1 MRAYVLCALL
11 LPGSVRCRLFPES
24 EYLRDAET
32 TVPATASPAS
42 MPTSGSPEVTWTA
55 EREHVELRQAPAE
68 APAAVA
74 PVQAPPVV
82 ITTLPV
88 VASAP
93 AIPVSVPAVSGTPAP
108 VAAPAPIINLP
119 ADPVP
124 PPPPA
129 PLLIPIAPAP
139 APAVAAP
146 APPANIAGATGARA
160 TPVVAPFSN
169 VPFVTVQWAET
180 FIGGTY
186 STWWPHTISL
196 DFKQTVIS
204 LPGKGQIGMGTL
216 TGKTGQTRTVVV
228 GAAPTNGVGGWV
240 KGVAVAAGVG
250 VMGLV

>member
-1 MRAYVLCALL
+1 MLAR
-11 LPGSVRCRLFPES
+11 
-24 EYLRDAET
+24 
-32 TVPATASPAS
+32 ASPAS
-42 MPTSGSPEVTWTA
+42 IPTSGSPEVTWSA
-55 EREHVELRQAPAE
+55 GRENVEYVSLSTDITWSSLMCHRLRQAPAV
-68 APAAVA
+68 AQAAVA
-74 PVQAPPVV
+74 PIHAPPVV

-88 VASAP
+88 VAPAP
-93 AIPVSVPAVSGTPAP
+93 AIPVSVPAVSATTAPLPAPAP
-108 VAAPAPIINLP
+108 VVNLP

-124 PPPPA
+124 PPAPA
-129 PLLIPIAPAP
+129 PPLNPVAPAPAPAP

-146 APPANIAGATGARA
+146 APPANVAGAAGAGV
-160 TPVVAPFSN
+160 TPVTAPFSN

-196 DFKQTVIS
+196 DFKQTVIP

-216 TGKTGQTRTVVV
+216 TGKTGQTQTVVM

-250 VMGLV
+250 VMGMG